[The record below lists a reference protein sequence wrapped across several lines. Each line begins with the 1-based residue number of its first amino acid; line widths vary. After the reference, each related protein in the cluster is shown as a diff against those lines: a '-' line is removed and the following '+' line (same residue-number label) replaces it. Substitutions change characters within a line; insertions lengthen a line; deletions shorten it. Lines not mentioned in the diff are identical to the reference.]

1 MQLVLSCYHAIF
13 PRLPYPVRLL
23 LNLAM
28 MLYVVPN
35 AIYRIVV
42 GHFKNPETHIGYDQD
57 ALDCVLTVEVIK
69 GAMAPT
75 DEVRD
80 FGYTLAQKSRW
91 DELHTFIASF
101 DKRRATYGT
110 IRLAAIAGQGA
121 RALQTKQLGRFEDL
135 ATVNASEVDLTE
147 LDRFT
152 QALKSRP
159 KDHILAA
166 ITARMHIEMA
176 WALRGDGFALSVSKA
191 AWQGYTHHINRA
203 KGTLAPFDPITLDSP
218 FLALIHTLL
227 AQNLEESAKP
237 MRESFDIFMTLD
249 PHNWGVMRT
258 HAFHLL
264 PRWGGDYDIIE
275 LEARKAMART
285 DETAGAAAYAAFYL
299 GVLNCDNGA
308 ITTVEPALF
317 EQGLYD
323 MIEHGENDPIE
334 INYLLAY
341 CFDTFCP
348 QFLAIPDENEPEV
361 NAKRAELAKISNRLL
376 RRTFNG
382 HVPDAWPIPPE
393 DVRQLVG
400 LAHHDALLAGATIH
414 VSQRGIEITMPEAPQ
429 D

>member
-1 MQLVLSCYHAIF
+1 M
-13 PRLPYPVRLL
+13 
-23 LNLAM
+23 
-28 MLYVVPN
+28 
-35 AIYRIVV
+35 
-42 GHFKNPETHIGYDQD
+42 
-57 ALDCVLTVEVIK
+57 
-69 GAMAPT
+69 
-75 DEVRD
+75 
-80 FGYTLAQKSRW
+80 
-91 DELHTFIASF
+91 
-101 DKRRATYGT
+101 
-110 IRLAAIAGQGA
+110 
-121 RALQTKQLGRFEDL
+121 
-135 ATVNASEVDLTE
+135 NASEVDLTE

-218 FLALIHTLL
+218 FLALFHTLL
-227 AQNLEESAKP
+227 TQNLEESAKP
-237 MRESFDIFMTLD
+237 MRESFDTFMTLD

-258 HAFHLL
+258 HALHLL
-264 PRWGGDYDIIE
+264 PRWGGDYDI
-275 LEARKAMART
+275 
-285 DETAGAAAYAAFYL
+285 
-299 GVLNCDNGA
+299 
-308 ITTVEPALF
+308 
-317 EQGLYD
+317 
-323 MIEHGENDPIE
+323 IEHGENDPIE

-400 LAHHDALLAGATIH
+400 LAHHDELLAGATIH